1 MPLPT
6 LATSS
11 TLTRVAPRACWCF
24 GRVDDGWHFMLGAGL
39 TSVAVLLEQPK
50 RVSELMLFCMSRAVE
65 ICWTLLE
72 RRGMVRDATS
82 APMCQG

>member
-1 MPLPT
+1 
-6 LATSS
+6 
-11 TLTRVAPRACWCF
+11 
-24 GRVDDGWHFMLGAGL
+24 MLGAGL

-72 RRGMVRDATS
+72 RRGMVSDVTS
-82 APMCQG
+82 TPMC